1 MTRGPCRTLMRS
13 PVVKRQTRPQS
24 GFCQFFSAVLQAKR
38 SPPRATCSVCMAVC
52 WCTNVTAPHPS
63 CGSPAIKMAATE
75 RVGRVL
81 CARETSLSPPTV
93 LRTRGAAP
101 LRAPV
106 RRRGGCGAAHGTQ
119 QGRALPIQAR
129 EPASK
134 QPRRGRAQGLWAQRR
149 ASTPG
154 GPHGR
159 ARLPGG
165 AQRDPVRRQARLLP
179 SLHAGA
185 SGRARTPPPVA
196 TGQSV
201 PGPAEAPRPSTPGP
215 GRVCSLSGPET
226 CGPQGWGGGTVPP
239 WRRRPTGE
247 TPGRSAGRRCQHA
260 GPPLPGRLGPRGQ
273 RTPQPGPAGSG

>member
-1 MTRGPCRTLMRS
+1 MRS
-13 PVVKRQTRPQS
+13 PVVKRQTLPQS

-52 WCTNVTAPHPS
+52 WCTNVTAPHPA
-63 CGSPAIKMAATE
+63 CGSPAIKMAATA
-75 RVGRVL
+75 RVGRV
-81 CARETSLSPPTV
+81 
-93 LRTRGAAP
+93 
-101 LRAPV
+101 
-106 RRRGGCGAAHGTQ
+106 GTQ

-215 GRVCSLSGPET
+215 CRVCSLNGPET

-239 WRRRPTGE
+239 LRRRPTGE

-260 GPPLPGRLGPRGQ
+260 CPPLPGRLGPRGQ
-273 RTPQPGPAGSG
+273 RTHQPGPAGSG